1 MSLTYSECGVSP
13 ARNDYWVK
21 KLSKMN
27 ITDGGFASLWEED
40 DSYWVSSTDGIGSK
54 LILAKECSF
63 PNWTYSLGQDL
74 VAMVVN
80 DIITTGASPLFLL
93 DYLAVH
99 QIGDIDLSPLLT
111 GIRDSCISVGCQ
123 LLGGETSELP
133 NIIPQGLFDVAGF
146 GVGKIQ
152 KSDLWEDCRVRNGDA
167 ILGLES
173 SGPHSNGFSL
183 IRRIHENSP
192 FSKEELQCILSPT
205 PLYVDVVK
213 EIKKTYSDYVHAA
226 AHITGGGLIGNLTR
240 VIPNYLYP
248 NITYPTIPSLFRTIQ
263 EKGNIS
269 EEELRTVLNCG
280 TGFCLIVNPFC
291 LEEILS
297 ICQSFFSTQILGI
310 VVQKE

>member
-1 MSLTYSECGVSP
+1 MPLNYSECGVSV

-40 DSYWVSSTDGIGSK
+40 GSYWVSSTDGIGSK

-63 PNWTYSLGQDL
+63 PKWTYSLGQDL

-80 DIITTGASPLFLL
+80 DIITTGANPLFLL

-99 QIGDIDLSPLLT
+99 QIGDIDLSQLLL
-111 GIRDSCISVGCQ
+111 GIRDSCRLVGCQ

-133 NIIPQGLFDVAGF
+133 NIIPKGLFDVAGF
-146 GVGKIQ
+146 GIGKIL
-152 KSDLWEDCRVRNGDA
+152 KTDLWGMDRVKNGDV
-167 ILGLES
+167 IIGLES

-183 IRRIHENSP
+183 IRRIHSNST
-192 FSKEELQCILSPT
+192 FSKEELERLLVPT
-205 PLYVDVVK
+205 SLYVSIIK
-213 EIKKTYSDYVHAA
+213 EIKQTYSEYVHAA
-226 AHITGGGLIGNLTR
+226 ANITGGGLVGNLTR
-240 VIPNYLYP
+240 VIPEYLYP
-248 NITYPTIPSLFRTIQ
+248 HITYPPIPSLFRTIQ

-269 EEELRTVLNCG
+269 EEELRKVLNCG
-280 TGFCLIVNPFC
+280 IGFCLIVNPFC